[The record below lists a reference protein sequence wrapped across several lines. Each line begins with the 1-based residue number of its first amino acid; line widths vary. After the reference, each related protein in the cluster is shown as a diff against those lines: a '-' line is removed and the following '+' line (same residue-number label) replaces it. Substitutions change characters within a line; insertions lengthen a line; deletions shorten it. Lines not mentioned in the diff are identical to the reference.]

1 MRFEFAEKRIAL
13 VVAHADDETLAAG
26 AHLKYWPNLT
36 IIHVTDG
43 SPRDGADARR
53 EGFSS
58 RDEYAKARREELG
71 CAISEGEAEHAR
83 LVEIGVPDQEAIA
96 NIGEVI
102 ERLQEALAGTEVV
115 VTHPYEGGHPDHD
128 ACALACQAAL
138 PHHGAL
144 WEFAGY
150 HLRNGTI
157 ESGEFLGAD
166 GAEMRAHLFF
176 ENLAGED
183 LRRKEKMLRCFRT
196 QLGTLSQ
203 FRWNI
208 ESFRRAPE
216 VDFTQPPHPGV
227 LLYET
232 WGFAM
237 NGQCW
242 REYACEALRCR

>member
-13 VVAHADDETLAAG
+13 VVAHPDDETLGAG

-36 IIHVTDG
+36 IVHVTDG
-43 SPRDGADARR
+43 APRDGADARR

-58 RDEYAKARREELG
+58 PDGYAKARREELG
-71 CAISEGEAEHAR
+71 CALREGEAEHAR
-83 LVEIGVPDQEAIA
+83 LIQIGVPDQEAIA

-102 ERLQEALAGTEVV
+102 QHLRQALAGYEVV
-115 VTHPYEGGHPDHD
+115 ITHPYEGGHPDHD
-128 ACALACQAAL
+128 ACALASRAAL
-138 PHHGAL
+138 PRHGTL

-150 HLRNGTI
+150 HLRNGAI
-157 ESGEFLGAD
+157 ESGEFPGAD
-166 GAEMRAHLFF
+166 GAEMQEVLS
-176 ENLAGED
+176 GED
-183 LRRKEKMLRCFRT
+183 LRRKEKMIRCFRT

-208 ESFRRAPE
+208 ESFRHAPE

-232 WGFAM
+232 WGFAI
-237 NGQCW
+237 NGRRW